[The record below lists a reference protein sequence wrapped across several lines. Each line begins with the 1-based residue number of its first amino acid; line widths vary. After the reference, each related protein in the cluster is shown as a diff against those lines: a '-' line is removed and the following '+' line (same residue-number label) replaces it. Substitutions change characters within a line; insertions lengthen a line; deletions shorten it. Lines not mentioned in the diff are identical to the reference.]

1 MAQMSHRCQ
10 DGSQDTSDAEHAFVV
25 DLTLHHTPELYILI
39 RILFHF
45 NASNLSS
52 DMHRTLCPIPH
63 KAIHR
68 VVVVVHMV
76 HAWH

>member
-1 MAQMSHRCQ
+1 MEQMSHSCQ

-45 NASNLSS
+45 NASNISS

-63 KAIHR
+63 KAIQHI
-68 VVVVVHMV
+68 VVVVHMV
-76 HAWH
+76 HARH